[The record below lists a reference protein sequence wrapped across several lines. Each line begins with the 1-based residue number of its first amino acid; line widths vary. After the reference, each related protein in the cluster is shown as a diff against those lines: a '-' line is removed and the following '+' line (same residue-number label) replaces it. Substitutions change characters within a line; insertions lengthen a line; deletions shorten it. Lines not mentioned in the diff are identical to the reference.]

1 MNPAIVPT
9 AGSAITATTVT
20 MAITDMGTR
29 IVAIAIVTTTTGTTT
44 DLTMTE

>member
-9 AGSAITATTVT
+9 AGSAITVTMT

-29 IVAIAIVTTTTGTTT
+29 IAAIAIVTTSTGTTT
-44 DLTMTE
+44 DLMTE